1 MDEAALRAMMPT
13 SFGGRRGGGG
23 KGVASRAAAPVGTA
37 SGGAAGAGS
46 DLSSAV
52 LGKRPAED
60 DEEED
65 DDGLTAEERAANRAA
80 EEEARERRA
89 RGIDSS
95 SDDSDDSDD
104 EVGPPPPPPSA
115 AVAAAASNPIP
126 PTSIPPLTHTARFA
140 PIHTKTLSSLAVD
153 PSGSR
158 FCVGSY
164 DSTVSLY
171 DFGGMTSTLSPFRH
185 FPPTHETYP
194 ILDLAFSP
202 SGATHLLVVSG
213 TCEAQIFTRDAA
225 EVGKCRKGDPYLRDM
240 RHTKGHVSALTCGG
254 YAAGGG
260 FWTGGSDS
268 TVRLWSEERMERGQD
283 DLIVVKSKTRGGRTK
298 VTAIA
303 EEGDGIWVSGED
315 GFVGMW
321 DTRSNLNAR
330 PRLGVDEAHERD
342 TWTSCISLSGH
353 KVVTRG
359 GDGKVKMWDARQFR
373 KPVVERD
380 GLWGGSNH
388 AGLIWDPF
396 DSRTLIAGVA
406 DTGNSGNDDDSTAS
420 HKDGGQI
427 VVLDSLDLST
437 VSTTAT
443 PSTPIRFHW
452 SAHTDQ
458 LFTTHRSGLLTIS
471 YSPTR
476 STKGITLALPRHASS
491 TSSLYTS
498 SDPASESSYPISD
511 PTSFTQSESAKRRRL
526 AKARLDPT
534 KTLLPQGPLSGRG
547 KGGRIGA
554 GDQQGTVQSL
564 WKAPDD
570 LNVDPREAL
579 LKYAA
584 DGKGEFTKAWEKTQ
598 PKTIYSNYE
607 EEQEQEE
614 G

>member
-1 MDEAALRAMMPT
+1 MPT

-23 KGVASRAAAPVGTA
+23 KALASRAAAPVRTASSGTA
-37 SGGAAGAGS
+37 GATN

-52 LGKRPAED
+52 LGKRPAE
-60 DEEED
+60 EEED
-65 DDGLTAEERAANRAA
+65 EEDDGLTAEERAANRAA

-89 RGIDSS
+89 RGIESS

-104 EVGPPPPPPSA
+104 EVGPPPPPPASA
-115 AVAAAASNPIP
+115 AVATPTSNPIP
-126 PTSIPPLTHTARFA
+126 PTSIPPLTRTARFA
-140 PIHTKTLSSLAVD
+140 PTHAKTLSSLAVD

-171 DFGGMTSTLSPFRH
+171 DFGGMTSTLTPFRH

-202 SGATHLLVVSG
+202 SATHLLVVSG

-240 RHTKGHVSALTCGG
+240 RHTKGHVSALTCGV
-254 YAAGGG
+254 YARGDG

-268 TVRLWSEERMERGQD
+268 TVRLWSEERMEREQD

-303 EEGDGIWVSGED
+303 EEEGGGIWVSGED

-321 DTRSNLNAR
+321 DTRTNLNAR

-342 TWTSCISLSGH
+342 TWTSCITLSGR

-359 GDGKVKMWDARQFR
+359 GDRKVKVWDARQFR
-373 KPVVERD
+373 KPVVERG

-406 DTGNSGNDDDSTAS
+406 DTGNSGNDDDSSAS
-420 HKDGGQI
+420 HNDGGQI

-476 STKGITLALPRHASS
+476 STKGITLALPRQASS

-498 SDPASESSYPISD
+498 STPSSPPSYPIPDSI
-511 PTSFTQSESAKRRRL
+511 SFTQSESAKRRRL
-526 AKARLDPT
+526 AKDRLDPS

-579 LKYAA
+579 LKYA

-598 PKTIYSNYE
+598 PKTIYSKYE
-607 EEQEQEE
+607 EEEE
-614 G
+614 HEEN